1 MDRILELFG
10 RLTTLTNE
18 ELTELRGLIVEEG
31 QRLDSDESTIEEIAT
46 LQELAGYGE
55 QVMAES
61 AERDAKAQ
69 QAQADRQA
77 ARERINA
84 LNPAAEGDEEEEPEE
99 PETPDPAPEEPEE
112 PAAQE
117 PAGAPEGEPVPEPV
131 VAGGQVARMAAR
143 QPRPVRSPEAPSPE
157 RRRAVLT
164 AAGAL
169 RGRLDPSKPIENRD
183 ELATAMAETLNRMSK
198 RSAPMGDQLLASATW
213 ELPPERQLGTDAWE
227 NARKIDAV
235 TGAEALTASGG
246 ICAPTNVDYSLDTWA
261 TADRPLRDALPSF
274 QATRGGLLFV
284 APPQGSSLAAATSI
298 WTEATDASPGAAT
311 KPVIS
316 IQCGNTVQVFVD
328 AIPTRLGFGNMQAR
342 FAPEQVAAN
351 TDLAMA
357 FAARVAENNLLNKI
371 AAQCV
376 ADVTSA
382 TLLGATRDLMT
393 VIDQVVAGYRSV
405 NRIPRSQAISAIF
418 PDWIHDVIRTDLAR
432 EAAHQQDSSWNSLAV
447 TDQMIDDM
455 IKAHGVNPIF
465 HLDGQPSSVAGGVAQ
480 VFGTQAGT
488 GAVNPYPTKLVW
500 YVYAEGM
507 FQFLDGGRL
516 DLGVVRDSTLD
527 ATNDYETFVEPF
539 EGIAYRGFSGGAY
552 QMVSTLC
559 ANGGSASTISTAGS
573 CA

>member
-1 MDRILELFG
+1 MDRILELVG
-10 RLTTLTNE
+10 RLSTLTTE

-31 QRLDSDESTIEEIAT
+31 QRLDTDEATVDDIAQ

-55 QVMAES
+55 QVMAET
-61 AERDAKAQ
+61 AERDATAQ
-69 QAQADRQA
+69 QAQADREA
-77 ARERINA
+77 ARERIRA
-84 LNPAAEGDEEEEPEE
+84 LSPPAEEEGETEGEE
-99 PETPDPAPEEPEE
+99 ETEE
-112 PAAQE
+112 PAAETEE
-117 PAGAPEGEPVPEPV
+117 PAAEEPAAPAETPAPAPVT
-131 VAGGQVARMAAR
+131 AAGQVARMAAR
-143 QPRPVRSPEAPSPE
+143 QGTPTPSPEASAPS

-169 RGRLDPSKPIENRD
+169 RGRLDPSKPIEDRD
-183 ELATAMAETLNRMSK
+183 ELAAAMTETLNRMNR
-198 RSAPMGDQLLASATW
+198 RSAPMGDQLLASASW
-213 ELPPERQLGTDAWE
+213 EYPEERRLGSDPLE
-227 NARKIDAV
+227 NSRKIEAV
-235 TGAEALTASGG
+235 TGPKALTASGG
-246 ICAPTNVDYSLDTWA
+246 ICAPTNVDYALDTWA
-261 TADRPLRDALPSF
+261 TAERPLRDALPSF

-284 APPQGSSLAAATSI
+284 QPPQGASLAAATGI
-298 WTEATDASPGAAT
+298 WTEATDASPGAST
-311 KPVIS
+311 KPIIS

-357 FAARVAENNLLNKI
+357 FAARVAENQLLNKI

-382 TLLGATRDLMT
+382 TLLGATRDLLT

-418 PDWIHDVIRTDLAR
+418 PDWIHEVIRTDLLR
-432 EAAHQQDSSWNSLAV
+432 EIAHDNSGSRDSLAA
-447 TDQMIDDM
+447 TDAQIDDL
-455 IKAHGVNPIF
+455 IRAHGVNPIF
-465 HLDGQPSSVAGGVAQ
+465 HVDGQSSSVAGTVAQ
-480 VFGTQAGT
+480 VFGTQGAT

-539 EGIAYRGFSGGAY
+539 EGLAYRGFPGGAY
-552 QMVSTLC
+552 QMVSALC
-559 ANGGSASTISTAGS
+559 ANGGSAGTISTAGQ